1 MNLLQPMDYQT
12 AITSRFVLARA
23 QIKRLLPNAVVE
35 HIGSSAIPRAV
46 SKGDLDICVLVA
58 QSDHAP
64 SAGTLIGYGY
74 AEKLDTL
81 RNEQLCM
88 LEWHNAGE
96 MHAVQLVAQGSPF
109 EMFIA
114 FRDALLARPALVD
127 EYNQVKLNAAHLS
140 ATEYRA
146 AKAIFI
152 ERVLSET
159 NQPCRSHGRDDGHPN
174 PKALT

>member
-1 MNLLQPMDYQT
+1 MHLLQPIEYQP
-12 AITSRFVLARA
+12 AITSRFVFARA
-23 QIKRLLPNAVVE
+23 LIQRLLPNAAVE
-35 HIGSSAIPRAV
+35 HIGSSAIPGAI

-64 SAGTLIGYGY
+64 SVNILKGHGYT
-74 AEKLDTL
+74 EKLDTL

-88 LEWHNAGE
+88 LEWHNLDE
-96 MHAVQLVAQGSPF
+96 EHAVQLVAKGSPF
-109 EMFIA
+109 EMFMV
-114 FRDALLARPALVD
+114 FRDALLACPALVD

-146 AKAIFI
+146 AKSIFI

-159 NQPCRSHGRDDGHPN
+159 KSQ
-174 PKALT
+174 